1 VVLQNNSRDSITVT
15 FNSTFTFAT
24 PLTVGSAYQV
34 SVLAQPSGQS
44 CTVGAGTGSIAS
56 SNVTNVVVTCVP
68 ITRTVGG
75 TVSGL
80 ADGVSIVLQDNGAD
94 SLTVSSNSAFTFATA
109 VAVGSSYSVSI
120 GTQPPYQGCTV
131 SSGSGTVANADVT
144 NVVVHCPLVQVLW
157 NFGFGTDGEYPLG
170 TLIFGSD
177 GNLYG
182 TTEFGGD
189 SIFGTLFK
197 VTSDGAV
204 SVFSSFAGGSEG
216 SDVEGGVNQG
226 TDGNFYGTTY
236 EGGADNLGTVFKVT
250 PSGVITT
257 LWSFGAG
264 ADGQL
269 PLSGLVQGKDGNFY
283 GTTGSGGS
291 TGYGTVFKVTPAGV
305 ETILWNFGTGMDGFF
320 PQAGLI
326 QGSDGNFYGT
336 TSLGG
341 TNGRGTVYKVT
352 PNGTETVLWNFD
364 FVTGTEPM
372 GSLTQ
377 GIDGNFYGTVAG
389 GGSIGGGT
397 VFKITPDGMLTVL
410 YNFGNVPDG
419 SDPWVGLVRGS
430 DGNFYGTTISGGTI
444 NNSGTIFKV
453 TPDGAETVLWD
464 FGFGGNG
471 GFTTISALVQ
481 GPDGNF
487 YGTTNGQGTAGR
499 GTLFKLIP

>member
-1 VVLQNNSRDSITVT
+1 MDSSKSNSARACLLLLTSILIAACGGGGGGSGPPPTYTVGGSVSGLANGTSVVLQNNSRDSITVT

-189 SIFGTLFK
+189 REDARK
-197 VTSDGAV
+197 
-204 SVFSSFAGGSEG
+204 
-216 SDVEGGVNQG
+216 
-226 TDGNFYGTTY
+226 
-236 EGGADNLGTVFKVT
+236 AD
-250 PSGVITT
+250 
-257 LWSFGAG
+257 
-264 ADGQL
+264 
-269 PLSGLVQGKDGNFY
+269 
-283 GTTGSGGS
+283 
-291 TGYGTVFKVTPAGV
+291 
-305 ETILWNFGTGMDGFF
+305 
-320 PQAGLI
+320 
-326 QGSDGNFYGT
+326 
-336 TSLGG
+336 
-341 TNGRGTVYKVT
+341 
-352 PNGTETVLWNFD
+352 
-364 FVTGTEPM
+364 
-372 GSLTQ
+372 
-377 GIDGNFYGTVAG
+377 
-389 GGSIGGGT
+389 
-397 VFKITPDGMLTVL
+397 
-410 YNFGNVPDG
+410 
-419 SDPWVGLVRGS
+419 
-430 DGNFYGTTISGGTI
+430 
-444 NNSGTIFKV
+444 
-453 TPDGAETVLWD
+453 
-464 FGFGGNG
+464 
-471 GFTTISALVQ
+471 
-481 GPDGNF
+481 
-487 YGTTNGQGTAGR
+487 
-499 GTLFKLIP
+499 